1 MNDLKNLSDS
11 QKQAV
16 LAMIFEPIQVPPAFM
31 IDLVTKLF
39 LKFKDRYR
47 NTMITGGEIDWGR
60 NKILEW
66 ADYFTAK
73 NATLDELC
81 QAYFLAK
88 DNYPTFP
95 PNEAEFLNQVRKF
108 AVMDSNQALAIAT
121 DCASRSQ
128 YETVTD
134 DWQHGYIYE
143 TACRVGLF
151 ELANSPS
158 YIIDDKWAK
167 AYKAV
172 ADEMACGAV
181 FNIPKTAQITYKA
194 TDPLQGDEALA
205 MLQKIKRGLKV

>member
-1 MNDLKNLSDS
+1 MNLQNLSDS

-16 LAMIFEPIQVPPAFM
+16 LNMMFEPINPPSDLM
-31 IDLVTKLF
+31 IEIVSKLF

-73 NATLDELC
+73 NATLDELR
-81 QAYFLAK
+81 QAYILAK
-88 DNYPTFP
+88 DNFPTFP

-128 YETVTD
+128 YESVTD

-143 TACRVGLF
+143 AARRVGLF
-151 ELANSPS
+151 ELAHEPS

-172 ADEMACGAV
+172 ADELACGAV
-181 FNIPKTAQITYKA
+181 FNIPKMAQITYKA

-205 MLQKIKRGLKV
+205 VLQNIRRGLKL